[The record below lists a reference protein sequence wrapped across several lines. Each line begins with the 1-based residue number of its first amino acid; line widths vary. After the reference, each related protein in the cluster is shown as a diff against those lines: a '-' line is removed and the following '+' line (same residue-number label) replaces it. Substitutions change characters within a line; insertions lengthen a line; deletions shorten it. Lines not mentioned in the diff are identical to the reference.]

1 MEHERTVSEIRVQIR
16 VNGQS
21 REVPADQTLAEL
33 LDDLGVDCRTVVV
46 ELNRQIVR
54 RTELQDV
61 RLEPNDQLELV
72 QFVGGG

>member
-1 MEHERTVSEIRVQIR
+1 MADEGTVSEIRMRIR

-21 REVPADQTLAEL
+21 REVPANQTVAEL

-54 RTELQDV
+54 RTELLGV